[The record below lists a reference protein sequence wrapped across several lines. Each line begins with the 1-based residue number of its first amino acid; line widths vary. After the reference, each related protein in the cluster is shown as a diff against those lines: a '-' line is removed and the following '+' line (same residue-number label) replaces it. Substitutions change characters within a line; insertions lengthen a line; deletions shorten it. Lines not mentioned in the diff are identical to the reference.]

1 MKDWEWFA
9 LGLIPF
15 AGMPVHLLRYER
27 EGHVPGAGQLT
38 AGVVGSQGLAYGF
51 QRATGMRVADH
62 LAYYRLRSLGF
73 QLSKSQMAS
82 PTGPIW
88 RMPFMA
94 RMSLPIFAV
103 LLIGTVANMLSTAPG
118 HRRHAYAHERQA
130 RMYGVTPDQ
139 VI

>member
-15 AGMPVHLLRYER
+15 AGLPVHLIRYYR
-27 EGHVPGAGQLT
+27 EGHVPGAGQLAAGT
-38 AGVVGSQGLAYGF
+38 AASQGLAYGF
-51 QRATGMRVADH
+51 QRATGLRVADH

-88 RMPFMA
+88 RLPFAA
-94 RMSLPIFAV
+94 RMSLPMFSAMFAGA
-103 LLIGTVANMLSTAPG
+103 IINELSTAPA
-118 HRRHAYAHERQA
+118 HRRYAYREQR
-130 RMYGVTPDQ
+130 RVNMLEPGPDE
-139 VI
+139 II